1 MGSNVCLEKLEKQWI
16 LKEEDQTPV
25 ELCQSL
31 SAEEARGASNLTL
44 NSEIG
49 VCTHKQFCMVAHW
62 KHI

>member
-31 SAEEARGASNLTL
+31 SAKEACGASNLTL
-44 NSEIG
+44 NSEIR
-49 VCTHKQFCMVAHW
+49 VCTHKQFRMVAHW